1 MKVLIK
7 RNYITQDGHL
17 YGPGDEIELTDQE
30 AERFL
35 KTGQVEAV
43 VSPKAASIKK
53 KATNEAPELQAMPSE
68 EVTEDTTTLPEPK
81 PEAYKKN
88 KKK

>member
-7 RNYITQDGHL
+7 RNYITQGGLL
-17 YGPGDEIELTDQE
+17 YGPGDEIELIDQE
-30 AERFL
+30 AERFFE
-35 KTGQVEAV
+35 TGQVEV
-43 VSPKAASIKK
+43 VASPKAASTKK
-53 KATNEAPELQAMPSE
+53 KTVEPELHELPPE
-68 EVTEDTTTLPEPK
+68 EVEPEEVQTLPEPK